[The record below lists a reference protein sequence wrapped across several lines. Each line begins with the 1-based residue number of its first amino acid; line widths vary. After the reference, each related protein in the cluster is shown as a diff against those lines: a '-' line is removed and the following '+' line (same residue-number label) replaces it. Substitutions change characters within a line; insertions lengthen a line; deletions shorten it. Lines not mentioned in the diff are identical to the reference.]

1 MAPEEDENGPVPTEA
16 GSKETVNWEGD
27 IHGSPNIDISQV
39 IGVAPEKY
47 AEALA
52 QIEILKEKLAIT
64 EAADKDYR
72 LHAA

>member
-1 MAPEEDENGPVPTEA
+1 MSTAHPEAVPTSPQDDEKGPESAEA

-39 IGVAPEKY
+39 IEGVAPEKY

-52 QIEILKEKLAIT
+52 KNEILKED
-64 EAADKDYR
+64 E
-72 LHAA
+72 